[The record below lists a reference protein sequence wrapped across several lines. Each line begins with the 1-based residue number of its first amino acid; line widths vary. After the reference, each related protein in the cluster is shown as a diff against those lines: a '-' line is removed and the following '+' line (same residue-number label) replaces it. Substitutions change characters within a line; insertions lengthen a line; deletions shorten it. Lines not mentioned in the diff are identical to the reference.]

1 MNLITTKKGLP
12 CTLSCHKW
20 HKTSSKQIF
29 FQSLLGEVLNR
40 KLKAWHSSHFLK
52 ATLWL
57 PSECYVVALRRR
69 VTCEPSLPTF
79 WATFTERLKS
89 LLPEHPTVPGCMKQ
103 ISNAHI
109 LKYLCSYWGLEAKL
123 LTFTITPDKRKQDWP
138 PHNSDLIADLQMNF
152 SLGWGRSKNAKRSHL
167 PHCRQDGKEERS
179 RDPTWNRWVLLRTG
193 QNVMQFSTSPCLRG
207 HWGYI
212 VVDPMEDWGV
222 SVPVLDDRFH
232 KPYIIKAWV

>member
-1 MNLITTKKGLP
+1 MTQNKF
-12 CTLSCHKW
+12 
-20 HKTSSKQIF
+20 KTNIF

-79 WATFTERLKS
+79 WAAFTERLKS

-123 LTFTITPDKRKQDWP
+123 LTFTITPDNKKHDWP
-138 PHNSDLIADLQMNF
+138 PHNSDLTPDLQMNF
-152 SLGWGRSKNAKRSHL
+152 SFGRGVGGSKNVKRSHL
-167 PHCRQDGKEERS
+167 PNCRQDGKDERS

-193 QNVMQFSTSPCLRG
+193 QNVMQFSTSPCLKG
-207 HWGYI
+207 SL
-212 VVDPMEDWGV
+212 GV
-222 SVPVLDDRFH
+222 YSCWPHGGLRCVCPRFE
-232 KPYIIKAWV
+232 W